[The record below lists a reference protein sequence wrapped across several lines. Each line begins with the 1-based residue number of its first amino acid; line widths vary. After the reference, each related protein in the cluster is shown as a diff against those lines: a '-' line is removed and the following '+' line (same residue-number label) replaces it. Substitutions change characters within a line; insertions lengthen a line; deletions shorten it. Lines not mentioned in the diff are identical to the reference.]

1 LTPPLQGRI
10 LIPQK
15 NKNEGNH
22 SMRKALFTL
31 TLLASALTITAH
43 ADTIDDFVL
52 TGNGESVTFSLPATT
67 AGYILH
73 AHFNSFFESAPGTI
87 DGSPVT
93 LGTLFYV
100 SFFSGV
106 FPGTPAL
113 GISSTPLTSFPPD
126 LYGFIPYTFTEV
138 PAQFPNPSDEGTVYF
153 TFVPGTYELKD
164 SPFTPGLAYTL
175 TITPEPSTAATPEPS
190 TLLLFATGLAAGMIP
205 LATRHRTRIAQI

>member
-1 LTPPLQGRI
+1 
-10 LIPQK
+10 
-15 NKNEGNH
+15 
-22 SMRKALFTL
+22 MRKALFPL
-31 TLLASALTITAH
+31 ALLASALTIPLTAH

-67 AGYILH
+67 EGYILH

-93 LGTLFYV
+93 LGALFYV
-100 SFFSGV
+100 SFFAGGL
-106 FPGTPAL
+106 PGTPAL
-113 GISSTPLTSFPPD
+113 GISSTPLTSFPAD
-126 LYGFIPYTFTEV
+126 LYGFIAYTFNEV

-164 SPFTPGLAYTL
+164 SAFTPGLAYTL
-175 TITPEPSTAATPEPS
+175 TITPETPTATPEPS

-205 LATRHRTRIAQI
+205 LATRHRTRIAQT

>member
-1 LTPPLQGRI
+1 
-10 LIPQK
+10 
-15 NKNEGNH
+15 
-22 SMRKALFTL
+22 MRKALFPL
-31 TLLASALTITAH
+31 ALLASALTLTAH

-67 AGYILH
+67 EGYILH

-93 LGTLFYV
+93 LGALFYV
-100 SFFSGV
+100 SFFAGG

-126 LYGFIPYTFTEV
+126 LYGFIPYTFNEV

-153 TFVPGTYELKD
+153 TFVPGTYELRD
-164 SPFTPGLAYTL
+164 SPYAPGLAYTL
-175 TITPEPSTAATPEPS
+175 TITPETPTAATPEPT
-190 TLLLFATGLAAGMIP
+190 TLLLFATGLAAGLIT
-205 LATRHRTRIAQI
+205 LAIGHRTRIAQN